1 MLNLRVPEW
10 FRALTLLL
18 FVLPLMA
25 GLSLLMAS
33 DVNGYLTR
41 TQGVEN
47 GLSPDLPP
55 LNEPRLGIN
64 VALETYEDEPTLR
77 GALVTMQALG
87 LGTLRQC
94 FSWADL
100 EPAPGDYRWEQ
111 WDRVLPIV
119 QEYDLQVIAVL
130 DTSPAWARSDWEAD
144 NVYAP
149 PTDPEDY
156 ARFADAFARRY
167 GEYVTAYQVWDQ
179 PNIYPH
185 WGKGE
190 VNPAGYVTLLR
201 AASEAIRQADPDG
214 QIIAGGL
221 SPNVE
226 SGGRNM
232 SDVLYLREIYRRGA
246 GEYFDVLGVQ
256 AYGFWS
262 GPHDRRVDPEV
273 LNFSRVIL
281 LRQEMVRR
289 GDAHKPVWAL
299 EGGWC
304 ALPEDWAG
312 QPSPQG
318 SDLPTVQVVR
328 MEDALA
334 RAQQEWPWM
343 GLMAL
348 SHWRPNA
355 PADDPL
361 WGYSLIDSENRPNV
375 PLEQLYRRQQT
386 DARLFPGFSPMT
398 GAYLESLT
406 HRTGLFGEQLEEE
419 ASATPRTVELP
430 FWGTG
435 IALDVG
441 EGQLG
446 EKLLAWTDETGPVTV
461 DLEGEPVTVASR
473 LQSGPHQ
480 LSLYGN
486 SKELSAIRGVRVASQ
501 PRTGELW
508 VGLAVGL
515 VILIWGAISAV
526 RAIAAIPWRTA
537 WGRVRGL
544 WLGTPGWLQVAA
556 LLGAWALVWLA
567 PTAMIRLA
575 ALALYGVAAL
585 LRPDLA
591 LLVAVAMIPL
601 APLHVR
607 VGPGSFSLT
616 ELSLLV
622 AVAAR
627 VGQALLV
634 GPAKEGNAPRRK
646 LLQRLHPL
654 DYMVALLVLLGLGSC
669 FLAEYQRV
677 AFREWR
683 VVVLESA
690 LLYGL
695 LRAQK
700 SPQPQHNESALRLVD
715 ALWLSGMAVALYAL
729 AVYPRPDGVIE
740 AEGVRRARAFYGS
753 PNNLALYLERLLP
766 LGLALAAWG
775 ASRWRRWLY
784 GLGSIPVAL
793 ALGLTFSRGALIMG
807 LPAGLLALGWIRG
820 GRARWAVV
828 AVVVVAALVL
838 VPLAGTERFASL
850 LNLSQGTG
858 FLRVSLWQAA
868 WDMARAHP
876 WLGVGLDNF
885 LYYYGDYIRPGAEV
899 DRWLSHP
906 HNLLLD
912 FWLRLGVGGLVL
924 VVGLLGVFALRA
936 WQQYRALPD
945 GDRRAVTL
953 GLLAGMA
960 AFVAHGLIDASYF
973 VVELALWFTFAL
985 AWIANADAA
994 PLPQPA
1000 QKPEGLPEQV
1010 LPVGSRGAGG

>member
-1 MLNLRVPEW
+1 VLNLRVPEW
-10 FRALTLLL
+10 FKALTLLL
-18 FVLPLMA
+18 FLLPLMA

-33 DVNGYLTR
+33 DVNRHLTR
-41 TQGVEN
+41 TRGVEN
-47 GLSPDLPP
+47 GLSADLPA

-64 VALETYEDEPTLR
+64 VALETYPDEPALR
-77 GALVTMQALG
+77 GTLVTMQALG
-87 LGTLRQC
+87 MGTLRQR
-94 FSWADL
+94 FAWADL

-111 WDRVLPIV
+111 WDRVLPV
-119 QEYDLQVIAVL
+119 VHEYGLQVIAVL
-130 DTSPAWARSDWEAD
+130 DTSPAWARTDWEAD
-144 NVYAP
+144 NIYAP
-149 PTDPEDY
+149 PTNPEDF

-167 GEYVTAYQVWDQ
+167 GEYITAYQVWDQ
-179 PNIYPH
+179 PNIFPH

-190 VNPAGYVTLLR
+190 IDPAGYVTLLR
-201 AASEAIRQADPDG
+201 AANGAIREADPDG
-214 QIIAGGL
+214 LVIAGGL

-232 SDVLYLREIYRRGA
+232 SDVQYLREIYRRGA

-262 GPHDRRVDPEV
+262 GPHDRRVDPDV

-281 LRQEMVRR
+281 LREEMVRR

-304 ALPEDWAG
+304 ALPADWAG

-318 SDLPTVQVVR
+318 SDIPPVQVAR
-328 MEDALA
+328 MKDALA

-343 GLMAL
+343 GLISL

-355 PADDPL
+355 PADDPI
-361 WGYSLIDSENRPNV
+361 WGYALVDPENRPNV
-375 PLEQLYRRQQT
+375 PLEQLYREQRT
-386 DARLFPGFSPMT
+386 NITLYPGFSPINEI
-398 GAYLESLT
+398 YLEALT
-406 HRTGLFGEQLEEE
+406 RRSGLFSNGWAEGE
-419 ASATPRTVELP
+419 SVTPLTVEVP
-430 FWGTG
+430 FWGTS
-435 IALDVG
+435 IALDVDG
-441 EGQLG
+441 GQLG
-446 EKLLAWTDETGPVTV
+446 EALIAWTDESEPVTV
-461 DLEGEPVTVASR
+461 ELGDEPVTVASR
-473 LQSGPHQ
+473 LHPGPHQ
-480 LSLYGN
+480 LSLYGTP
-486 SKELSAIRGVRVASQ
+486 KELGTIRGIRVAAQ
-501 PRTGELW
+501 PRIDELLL
-508 VGLAVGL
+508 GLAVGL
-515 VILIWGAISAV
+515 VILLWGGISAG
-526 RAIAAIPWRTA
+526 RAIAVIPWRAA
-537 WGRVRGL
+537 WGWVRGR
-544 WLGTPGWLQVAA
+544 WLGTPGWWQVAA
-556 LLGAWALVWLA
+556 LVGAWALVWLA

-575 ALALYGVAAL
+575 ALALYGLVAL

-591 LLVAVAMIPL
+591 LLVAVACIPL

-627 VGQALLV
+627 VGQVILV
-634 GPAKEGNAPRRK
+634 GPAEKRNAPRQS
-646 LLQRLHPL
+646 LLHSLHPL
-654 DYMVALLVLLGLGSC
+654 DYMVALLALLGLGTC

-695 LRAQK
+695 LRTQAR
-700 SPQPQHNESALRLVD
+700 HSALRLVD
-715 ALWLSGMAVALYAL
+715 VLWLSGVAVALYAL

-775 ASRWRRWLY
+775 GSRWRRWLY
-784 GLGSIPVAL
+784 GLGSVPVAL
-793 ALGLTFSRGALIMG
+793 ALALTFSRGAWIMG
-807 LPAGLLALGWIRG
+807 LPAGLLALGWARG
-820 GRARWAVV
+820 GRARWAAV

-850 LNLSQGTG
+850 LDLSQGTS

-912 FWLRLGVGGLVL
+912 FWLRLGIGGLVL
-924 VVGLLGVFALRA
+924 VVGLLGVFIARA
-936 WQQYRALPD
+936 WRQYRALPD
-945 GDRRAVTL
+945 GDRRAVAL

-960 AFVAHGLIDASYF
+960 AFVAHGMIDASYF
-973 VVELALWFTFAL
+973 VVELACWFTFAL
-985 AWIANADAA
+985 AWVANADAT

-1000 QKPEGLPEQV
+1000 QKPEALPEQA
-1010 LPVGSRGAGG
+1010 LPAKSQR